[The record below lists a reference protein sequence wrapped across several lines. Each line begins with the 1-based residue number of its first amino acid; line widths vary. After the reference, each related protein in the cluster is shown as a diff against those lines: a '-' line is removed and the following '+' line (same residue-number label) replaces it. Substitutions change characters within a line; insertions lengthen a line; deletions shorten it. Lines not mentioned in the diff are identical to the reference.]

1 MSCGDFGKRER
12 EIEEW
17 FDGVESSN
25 HTIKLSLLRS
35 LYDWCVMCA
44 LSRIP
49 TLDFLDFL
57 EHLII

>member
-1 MSCGDFGKRER
+1 MSCGDFGERER

-49 TLDFLDFL
+49 TSDFLDFL